1 MLSAP
6 YVFIIPQLY
15 LHILQGREWIHFVYL
30 NDNAAE
36 TLFAKYL
43 YLTNVFGIVTL
54 YVKDLSSRVCQK
66 LLQKQ
71 LYKIEP
77 SQKYAET

>member
-6 YVFIIPQLY
+6 YVFIIPQLC

-43 YLTNVFGIVTL
+43 YLTNVFGIVTV
-54 YVKDLSSRVCQK
+54 YIWKGPIITCLSEVITK
-66 LLQKQ
+66 ATL
-71 LYKIEP
+71 
-77 SQKYAET
+77 